1 MEVAMNEK
9 TTNEKNGSRPGF
21 YTFMAMW
28 ILVILAIG
36 LALVLLV
43 SNLTK

>member
-1 MEVAMNEK
+1 MKVAMNEK
-9 TTNEKNGSRPGF
+9 ATDEKKGSRPGF

-36 LALVLLV
+36 LAIVLLV